1 MGQIK
6 ETLQDNPDLAAYEE
20 HTSRLAAMNTL
31 ATDLLNEVSNLQ
43 FTLRVLHDA
52 VIEFHQE
59 LNK

>member
-6 ETLQDNPDLAAYEE
+6 ETLQDNPDLVAYND
-20 HTSRLAAMNTL
+20 HLVAMNAL

-43 FTLRVLHDA
+43 FTLRVLLDA